1 MERLKPLE
9 IRRHCQA
16 GLHRDGKRGLLIHSG
31 DLIMLF
37 PPTEKKDAC
46 FSGRD
51 EGQLRWMASVLR
63 EVSAA
68 PA

>member
-1 MERLKPLE
+1 
-9 IRRHCQA
+9 
-16 GLHRDGKRGLLIHSG
+16 
-31 DLIMLF
+31 MLF